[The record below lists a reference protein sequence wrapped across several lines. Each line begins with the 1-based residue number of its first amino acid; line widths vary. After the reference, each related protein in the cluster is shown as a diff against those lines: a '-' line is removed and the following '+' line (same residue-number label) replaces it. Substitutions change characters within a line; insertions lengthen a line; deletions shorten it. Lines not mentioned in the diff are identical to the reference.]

1 MKLKL
6 KIADAMNTYNIA
18 LLVLQDKGYR
28 LWLEPSDEK
37 EEEYGLWNAEKDE
50 RVFVAWD
57 PLRLLALVAIWEHRG
72 DDWRRKP
79 DEENLYG
86 RIPKDAGV

>member
-1 MKLKL
+1 MRVKLQM
-6 KIADAMNTYNIA
+6 ADAMNTYNAA

-28 LWLEPSDEK
+28 LWLEPSDEN
-37 EEEYGLWNAEKDE
+37 EEEYGRWHAERDG

-57 PLRLLALVAIWEHRG
+57 PLRLLGLVAIWEHRG
-72 DDWRRKP
+72 DDWRQRK
-79 DEENLYG
+79 DEEDLYS